1 MQLFKEL
8 FWKERHLGAYLDYF
22 KRDKKKFTS
31 SRYLLAGFLFLLY
44 AISVLIVKEYW
55 GFLGLPVVFWMGYKL
70 PYLQLLMQKKEKDL
84 LVSFLFPPFLQSFI
98 ALLPSSGNVYQTLK
112 VTVEYTGEP
121 LKDELKKLVK
131 KIEKE
136 NNRDDYL
143 AFAEFIGTS
152 EAYMIMDMI
161 YQFSEF
167 GVKEDALQELVR
179 YTETL
184 QENKVDELINKKM
197 LQMDK
202 YGYGAIFI
210 SMFLV
215 GGFAVL
221 IFMYYMKDVMDAINV
236 LP

>member
-1 MQLFKEL
+1 MFKEL
-8 FWKERHLGAYLDYF
+8 FWKERQIDVYLDYF
-22 KRDKKKFTS
+22 KRDKKKFTR

-44 AISVLIVKEYW
+44 GISALIVKKYW
-55 GFLGLPVVFWMGYKL
+55 GFLGLPVAFFIGYKL
-70 PYLQLLMQKKEKDL
+70 PYLQLFMKKKEKDL
-84 LVSFLFPPFLQSFI
+84 LVSFLFPQFLQSFI
-98 ALLPSSGNVYQTLK
+98 ALLPSSGNVYQTLQSTIK
-112 VTVEYTGEP
+112 YTGEP
-121 LKDELKKLVK
+121 LRSELEKLVK

-143 AFAEFIGTS
+143 AFAEFVGSS

-167 GVKEDALQELVR
+167 GVKEEALQELNH
-179 YTETL
+179 YIETL